1 MSARR
6 RASILAWASVGGAAV
21 LAGAASRAE
30 ACAAC
35 GCGDPTLTSMGAEIP
50 YEGRL
55 RASLEARVR
64 TDAVG
69 EEGVD
74 RIDMVEGRLEGSVA
88 WAPDPRFMA
97 QVMVPFLHREVT
109 YVNLAERTTT
119 GLGDVELRGR
129 FVLFR
134 DRPFGPRHLV
144 ATSVGLGLPTTP
156 EVVVDGEPLPVE
168 LQPGTGAFV
177 PILGLAYATF
187 RGDTSV
193 YTSAHAYFPLSIR
206 PGGRPGSSLRGS
218 ASVQQ
223 QLAEWIG
230 IRGGVDVRLDAR
242 ATEDGRP
249 EEDSGGFVGF
259 LSPEVLVQP
268 VTDLLFVASVR
279 IPTVNLLVGDH
290 DEGVIASLAA
300 AVDF

>member
-1 MSARR
+1 MGRGGRVTLALAALASA
-6 RASILAWASVGGAAV
+6 AAQ
-21 LAGAASRAE
+21 LPARSAQ

-55 RASLEARVR
+55 RAAIEARVR
-64 TDAVG
+64 TDAIG
-69 EEGVD
+69 EEGVN
-74 RIDMVEGRLEGSVA
+74 RLELTEGRVEGTLA
-88 WAPDPRFMA
+88 WSPDPAFMA

-129 FVLFR
+129 FVVYR
-134 DRPFGPRHLV
+134 DRPFGPRHLL

-193 YTSAHAYFPLSIR
+193 YASTHAYFPLSIR
-206 PGGRPGSSLRGS
+206 PDARPGSSLRTS
-218 ASVQQ
+218 VSVQQ
-223 QLAEWIG
+223 QLVSWLAV
-230 IRGGVDVRLDAR
+230 RGGVDTRIDAH
-242 ATEDGRP
+242 ATEDGLP
-249 EEDSGGFVGF
+249 EEDSGGFIGF
-259 LSPEVLVQP
+259 VSPEVLVQP
-268 VTDLLFVASVR
+268 ATDLLLVASVR
-279 IPTVNLLVGDH
+279 IPTIDALAGHH
-290 DEGVIASLAA
+290 DEGVIAGVAA
-300 AVDF
+300 AYDF